1 MALLV
6 KLGHFRSGSTRAHDR
21 SGRSHGVGRVNPAAR
36 REPRGPDHDLTCF
49 SGEERDDEPV
59 RPREPPDAP
68 AAQPG
73 RTTSLKPVT
82 GRSSL
87 RDMKQ
92 AWMCGALAACLLTV
106 PELNAQG
113 DATRAAALADRDAAE
128 ERYRR
133 LNTAVE
139 GMLGAQAEQQRRLD
153 ALAAELARVRT
164 ETARAGGDYVT
175 RSELN
180 ELVKSIQEIDR
191 KREADRRLILEEL
204 ETLGKSLADL
214 IKGPARRAEPTPAP
228 KATTTS
234 PSYQEYVEHTLQPR
248 ETIWALVTAY
258 NAEYRAQGRR
268 TSEKLVLEANPRIR
282 PEALQVGQKIIIPLV
297 PR

>member
-1 MALLV
+1 MRWV
-6 KLGHFRSGSTRAHDR
+6 
-21 SGRSHGVGRVNPAAR
+21 
-36 REPRGPDHDLTCF
+36 
-49 SGEERDDEPV
+49 
-59 RPREPPDAP
+59 
-68 AAQPG
+68 
-73 RTTSLKPVT
+73 
-82 GRSSL
+82 
-87 RDMKQ
+87 
-92 AWMCGALAACLLTV
+92 LAAWLVTAPGLS
-106 PELNAQG
+106 AQV
-113 DATRAAALADRDAAE
+113 DPARAAAIADRQAAE

-153 ALAAELARVRT
+153 ALVADLARVRT

-175 RSELN
+175 RGEFN
-180 ELVKSIQEIDR
+180 ELAKTIQEIER

-204 ETLGKSLADL
+204 ATLGKSLADL
-214 IKGPARRAEPTPAP
+214 IKGPARSATPPASP
-228 KATTTS
+228 RATTAATAS

-258 NAEYRAQGRR
+258 NAEYRGQGKR
-268 TSEKLVLEANPRIR
+268 TSEKLVMEANPRIR